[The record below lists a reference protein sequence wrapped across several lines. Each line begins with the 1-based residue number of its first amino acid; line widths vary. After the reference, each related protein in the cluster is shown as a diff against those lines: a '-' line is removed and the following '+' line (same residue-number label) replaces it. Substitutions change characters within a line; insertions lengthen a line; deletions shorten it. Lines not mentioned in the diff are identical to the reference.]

1 MIRKPVALS
10 AGWIVRRLVGYLTC
24 YNIFMKPQKHPLSKE
39 EFDSIFAKVP
49 RLTVEVVI
57 KTDDGIVMTR
67 IPQGAL

>member
-1 MIRKPVALS
+1 
-10 AGWIVRRLVGYLTC
+10 
-24 YNIFMKPQKHPLSKE
+24 MKPQKHPLSKE